1 MFYQLPP
8 VGNPICLSRTD
19 QSESLFQIFGNAYQ
33 THYFAS
39 GTAALAAAITA
50 AIRLK
55 AVARPEIILPAY
67 GCPDL
72 ISAVVFAG
80 AKPVLVDIEADRPWM
95 DLEQLP
101 AKMSANTVAI
111 IAVNLFGI
119 SERMEQLRPL
129 ADQAGA
135 LLIEDSAQA
144 FPSSNEKNIWQGDL
158 VVLSFGRGKP
168 VSLLGGGAVLY
179 NKENSK
185 ASELA
190 RLLPEGT
197 RQTEGNLKKQIT
209 FWLKTKL
216 YNWMINP
223 RLYWLPQGLPFLHLG
238 ETQYHP
244 LSSLE
249 GMDRIKTLLLP
260 SNVDAY
266 QHNTMSAQKKLSMI
280 LGEQNFEG
288 CSLVDLPRACKIPEA
303 RRLLRYPL
311 LVEPEARDQLYAR
324 LQRLGMGPSRMYP
337 KALPEVSGL
346 EALLSDQGSFP
357 AATSFAERMLTLPT
371 HSHVRQTDIE
381 KIRQVIQS
389 VRNKEV

>member
-144 FPSSNEKNIWQGDL
+144 FPSSNEKNIWQG
-158 VVLSFGRGKP
+158 F
-168 VSLLGGGAVLY
+168 
-179 NKENSK
+179 
-185 ASELA
+185 
-190 RLLPEGT
+190 
-197 RQTEGNLKKQIT
+197 
-209 FWLKTKL
+209 
-216 YNWMINP
+216 
-223 RLYWLPQGLPFLHLG
+223 
-238 ETQYHP
+238 
-244 LSSLE
+244 
-249 GMDRIKTLLLP
+249 
-260 SNVDAY
+260 
-266 QHNTMSAQKKLSMI
+266 
-280 LGEQNFEG
+280 
-288 CSLVDLPRACKIPEA
+288 
-303 RRLLRYPL
+303 
-311 LVEPEARDQLYAR
+311 
-324 LQRLGMGPSRMYP
+324 
-337 KALPEVSGL
+337 
-346 EALLSDQGSFP
+346 
-357 AATSFAERMLTLPT
+357 
-371 HSHVRQTDIE
+371 
-381 KIRQVIQS
+381 
-389 VRNKEV
+389 

>member
-19 QSESLFQIFGNAYQ
+19 QPESLFQVFGNAYQ

-55 AVARPEIILPAY
+55 PVARPEVILPAY

-72 ISAVVFAG
+72 ISAAIFAG

-101 AKMSANTVAI
+101 AKISANTVAI

-119 SERMEQLRPL
+119 SERLEQLHSL
-129 ADQAGA
+129 AVQAEA

-144 FPSSNEKNIWQGDL
+144 FPSGNENDIWQGDL

-179 NKENSK
+179 NKENSRN
-185 ASELA
+185 SELA

-197 RQTEGNLKKQIT
+197 RQAEASIQKQIA
-209 FWLKTKL
+209 FWFKASL
-216 YNWMINP
+216 YNWMIKP
-223 RLYWLPQGLPFLHLG
+223 RLYWLPLSLPFLHLG
-238 ETQYHP
+238 ETHYHP

-260 SNVDAY
+260 SNVNAY
-266 QHNTMSAQKKLSMI
+266 QYNTMSAQKKLSMI
-280 LGEQNFEG
+280 LDEQNFEG
-288 CSLVDLPRACKIPEA
+288 CGLVDLPRACKIPEA
-303 RRLLRYPL
+303 KRLLRYPL

-324 LQRLGMGPSRMYP
+324 LQRLGLGPSRMYP
-337 KALPEVSGL
+337 KALPEISGL

-371 HSHVRQTDIE
+371 HSHVRHTDIE

-389 VRNKEV
+389 VRNKGV